1 MSTLKTNEEIVK
13 LLWSTIK
20 DTMIYILK
28 EDAETFESV
37 FKTNDYNGILELKNN
52 SDNEMTP
59 IDCYGSD
66 NDGNEFEL
74 TEQHLDQLYTELKE
88 NGNYHFDPSTEDD
101 VFEDYDWNK

>member
-1 MSTLKTNEEIVK
+1 MSTLKTNDEIVK

-52 SDNEMTP
+52 SDNEMIP

-74 TEQHLDQLYTELKE
+74 TDKHLDQLYTELKE

-101 VFEDYDWNK
+101 VFEDYDWNN